1 MILRPKGGGET
12 SGETEGK
19 KQKEGEKRG
28 QTLQILVTLL
38 TTESERDKGRKVK
51 REGPQ
56 PRR

>member
-1 MILRPKGGGET
+1 MILRPKGGGEM